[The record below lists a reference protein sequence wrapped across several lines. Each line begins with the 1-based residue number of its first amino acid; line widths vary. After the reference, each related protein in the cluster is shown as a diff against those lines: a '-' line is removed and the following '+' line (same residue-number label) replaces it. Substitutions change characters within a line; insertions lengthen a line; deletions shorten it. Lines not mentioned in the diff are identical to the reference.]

1 MFNRFKR
8 TLAQSDCFG
17 LAVVATLVLFF
28 CRGLLLTEDVPF
40 FRDLITYFY
49 PLRFALHESYM
60 AGKLPL
66 WNRQM
71 AMGFP
76 LLADF
81 QSGAFYPPH
90 LFLAVLPFFTAI
102 RALFVAHFLIAGF
115 GAYLVFRRWRYPVY
129 LAISGAV
136 LFTIGGTTVALT
148 NLLNHFQTA
157 VWLPW
162 MVLTWERLL
171 EAPCWKRFV
180 ASGSISATALL
191 AGSPEIFALCI
202 SLMFLDGVRIKA
214 SVATLSWLQ
223 FVLLFLGHVLFLAGL
238 VMIQALPTAE
248 LVLESRRQQPIP
260 LQEALYW
267 SLKPVNLLNLF
278 FIDKVIDADAAVGMR
293 FFFIRETPFLVS
305 YYLGAFSL
313 LGIALWFCFSSRWE
327 KTLVLTVIS
336 VSLLCAFGSYTPI
349 YPFLYRAWPLLGA
362 VRYPEKFFFFT
373 FVILIYM
380 AMRGA
385 KGFLHDGGEAEK
397 KAYAVMALVCGT
409 WLGLYLYVRF
419 DTLSFVR
426 LVSDVAGAQLA
437 SGTTAV
443 ADILANLERQLALS
457 LGLVLLCVLFTT
469 KAVRR
474 ELVGV
479 LLVLTVFVDL
489 AWANKDLLF
498 LLNPDFVR
506 RSPRILDPAAKDTS
520 RLFYAPSGRNLHP
533 SSVSIAG
540 RPTFKDAT
548 ALSLQNLLPNT
559 GILDGF
565 DYMQEIDALGRD
577 RYAQFL
583 SFANKLDFVG
593 QLRLLRLFNVGYLIS
608 FRELSASGIHFA
620 GRFPQYYSW
629 LYKVDGAVPRAYIV
643 NKATAVA
650 NADAVLPLLSDT
662 KFDSAQEVILEAG
675 DPLEPQRPLQATAKI
690 AHYEDSRVS
699 IAVTSNDDAVLILAD
714 SYYPG
719 WRAYV
724 DGSETEILRANY
736 FFRGVRVRPGDH
748 FVEFK
753 YEPQSFTLG
762 LIISL
767 LTFLGTAVASALR
780 LWNRPSMANRRAG
793 ATTLTSQPTY
803 DQRG

>member
-8 TLAQSDCFG
+8 TQALSDWFG
-17 LAVVATLVLFF
+17 SAAVATLVLFF
-28 CRGLLLTEDVPF
+28 CRDLLLTTDVPF

-49 PLRFALHESYM
+49 PLRFAVHESYM

-102 RALFVAHFLIAGF
+102 RALFVAHFLIAGA

-129 LAISGAV
+129 LAIIGAV
-136 LFTIGGTTVALT
+136 LFTVGGTTVALT

-180 ASGSISATALL
+180 ASGSISAAALL
-191 AGSPEIFALCI
+191 AGSPEIFVLCI
-202 SLMFLDGVRIKA
+202 ALMFLDGMRIKA
-214 SVATLSWLQ
+214 SVATLSWAQ
-223 FVLLFLGHVLFLAGL
+223 VAVLFLGHILFVAGL
-238 VMIQALPTAE
+238 VMVQALPTAE

-260 LQEALYW
+260 PQEALSW
-267 SLKPVNLLNLF
+267 SLNPVNLLNLF

-293 FFFIRETPFLVS
+293 FFFIRQTPFLVS
-305 YYLGAFSL
+305 YYLGAFSF

-327 KTLVLTVIS
+327 KAVLLTVTS

-349 YPFLYRAWPLLGA
+349 YPFLHRAWPLLGT

-373 FVILIYM
+373 FVILIYI
-380 AMRGA
+380 AMRGM
-385 KGFLHDGGEAEK
+385 KGFLHDCGETGK
-397 KAYAVMALVCGT
+397 QAYAVMTLVCVA

-419 DTLSFVR
+419 DTLSFFR
-426 LVSDVAGAQLA
+426 LLSDVAGAQLA
-437 SGTTAV
+437 SGATAV

-457 LGLVLLCVLFTT
+457 FALVVLCVLFTT

-474 ELVGV
+474 ELVSV
-479 LLVLTVFVDL
+479 LVVLTVFVDL
-489 AWANKDLLF
+489 AWANKDVLF

-506 RSPRILDPAAKDTS
+506 QSPRILQPAVEDSS
-520 RLFYAPSGRNLHP
+520 RLFYYPSGRNLHP
-533 SSVSIAG
+533 SSVSITG

-565 DYMQEIDALGRD
+565 QYMQEIDALGRD
-577 RYAQFL
+577 RYTRFL
-583 SFANKLDFVG
+583 SFANKLDFDG
-593 QLRLLRLFNVGYLIS
+593 QLRLLRLFNVGYLVS
-608 FRELSASGIHFA
+608 FRELSAGGIHFA

-629 LYKVDGAVPRAYIV
+629 LYKVNGTVPRAYVV
-643 NKATAVA
+643 NKATAVGK
-650 NADAVLPLLSDT
+650 ADAVLPLLSDS
-662 KFDSAQEVILEAG
+662 KFDAAQEVILEASA
-675 DPLEPQRPLQATAKI
+675 PLEPQRPLQATAKI
-690 AHYEDSRVS
+690 ARYEDSLVS
-699 IAVTSNDDAVLILAD
+699 IAVTSNDDAVLVLAD

-724 DGSETEILRANY
+724 NGRETEIFRANF
-736 FFRGVRVRPGDH
+736 FFRGVHVRPGDH
-748 FVEFK
+748 LVEFK
-753 YEPQSFTLG
+753 YEPRSFKVG

-767 LTFLGTAVASALR
+767 LTLLGTAAASALS
-780 LWNRPSMANRRAG
+780 LLNRPGTAIAG
-793 ATTLTSQPTY
+793 PVPQP
-803 DQRG
+803 